1 MEETRS
7 ALAGLLLQS
16 SGARLCIGDY
26 LRDVRT
32 LFSRHSSYRELGR
45 NKLPRVER
53 RRSSPRNARIIFF
66 RVR

>member
-16 SGARLCIGDY
+16 SGARAFVFY
-26 LRDVRT
+26 ATFERS
-32 LFSRHSSYRELGR
+32 FSRHSSYRELGR